1 MCAGPSLSVSMELCC
16 VVLCCAVLCPRPC
29 SAPEIL
35 STTLESEL
43 PLG

>member
-1 MCAGPSLSVSMELCC
+1 MCVDGVVLCC
-16 VVLCCAVLCPRPC
+16 VVLCCVVLRPRPS

-43 PLG
+43 LLGEYK

>member
-1 MCAGPSLSVSMELCC
+1 MCRSVSECVSMVLCC
-16 VVLCCAVLCPRPC
+16 VVLRPRPC

-43 PLG
+43 LLGEYK